1 MPVPTTVPLNPQDET
16 INPNWLTALRK
27 LNIDWFLIVRDIA
40 TADPAF
46 AAATFHLS
54 AEWLQSLVSA
64 DIATV
69 LELAAA
75 LSPPVFEPRIPQRM
89 LKSIQDALTDKN
101 HATDVNNLARRT
113 GTILLVQSKPTGPQ

>member
-16 INPNWLTALRK
+16 VNPNWLAALRK

-40 TADPAF
+40 AADPAF

-75 LSPPVFEPRIPQRM
+75 ISPPVFEPRIPQRI

-101 HATDVNNLARRT
+101 HATDVNNLARRIS
-113 GTILLVQSKPTGPQ
+113 TILLVQSKPTGPQ